1 MNCGTKAANVK
12 TCQSP
17 SMEVDPH
24 VPEVFAVIQLA
35 VAPVF
40 LLTAIGTVI
49 AALNIRLGRAVDR
62 RRDLEAELPGMTAE
76 EQLSAREELAVIA
89 RRIRF
94 VYFSITAAVTSALF
108 VCLLIAF
115 AFMGAFVRVS
125 LSYTIGAMFVFAM
138 LALIA
143 SLLLFLREIFLA
155 VSTPR
160 HVPR

>member
-1 MNCGTKAANVK
+1 MI
-12 TCQSP
+12 
-17 SMEVDPH
+17 DH
-24 VPEVFAVIQLA
+24 VPEVFAVVQLA

-49 AALNIRLGRAVDR
+49 AALNVRLGRAVDR
-62 RRDLEAELPGMTAE
+62 RRDLESRLAKMAAE
-76 EQLSAREELAVIA
+76 EQAFAREELTVIA

-94 VYFSITAAVTSALF
+94 VYYAITAAVTSGLF
-108 VCLLIAF
+108 VCLLIAG
-115 AFMGAFVRVS
+115 AFIGAFVQVR
-125 LSYTIGAMFVFAM
+125 LSYTIGAMFVLAM

>member
-1 MNCGTKAANVK
+1 MGI
-12 TCQSP
+12 
-17 SMEVDPH
+17 DPH
-24 VPEVFAVIQLA
+24 VPEIFTVIQLA

-40 LLTAIGTVI
+40 LLTAIGTII

-62 RRDLEAELPGMTAE
+62 RRHLESQLPAMAAE
-76 EQLSAREELAVIA
+76 EQAWAREELEVIA

-94 VYFSITAAVTSALF
+94 VYYAITAAVISGLF
-108 VCLLIAF
+108 VCLLIAG
-115 AFMGAFVRVS
+115 AFIGAFVRVS

-160 HVPR
+160 HVAR

>member
-1 MNCGTKAANVK
+1 VAV
-12 TCQSP
+12 
-17 SMEVDPH
+17 EVH
-24 VPEVFAVIQLA
+24 VPEIAGVIQLA
-35 VAPVF
+35 IAPVF

-62 RRDLEAELPGMTAE
+62 RRELEGR
-76 EQLSAREELAVIA
+76 LSAMEPVEVPLAREELAVIA

-94 VYFSITAAVTSALF
+94 VYFAILSAVISGLF
-108 VCLLIAF
+108 VCLLIAG
-115 AFMGAFVRVS
+115 AFLGAFVRAD
-125 LSYTIGAMFVFAM
+125 LSYTIGAMFVLAV

-143 SLLLFLREIFLA
+143 CLLLFLREIFLA

>member
-1 MNCGTKAANVK
+1 MTL
-12 TCQSP
+12 
-17 SMEVDPH
+17 H
-24 VPEVFAVIQLA
+24 VPEIAGVIQLA

-40 LLTAIGTVI
+40 LLTAVGTVI

-62 RRDLEAELPGMTAE
+62 RRELEAKMPSLPGGE
-76 EQLSAREELAVIA
+76 VGSAREELDIIA

-94 VYFSITAAVTSALF
+94 VYLSILFAVVSALF

-115 AFMGAFVRVS
+115 AFLGAFVQS
-125 LSYTIGAMFVFAM
+125 DLSYTIGAMFVFAM
-138 LALIA
+138 LALVA
-143 SLLLFLREIFLA
+143 CLLLFLREIFLA

>member
-1 MNCGTKAANVK
+1 MGI
-12 TCQSP
+12 
-17 SMEVDPH
+17 DPH
-24 VPEVFAVIQLA
+24 VPEIFTVIQLA

-62 RRDLEAELPGMTAE
+62 RRDLESKLAAMAE
-76 EQLSAREELAVIA
+76 EEQIFARQELAVIA

-94 VYFSITAAVTSALF
+94 VYYAITAAVISGLF
-108 VCLLIAF
+108 VCLLIA
-115 AFMGAFVRVS
+115 GAFVGAFVQVS

>member
-1 MNCGTKAANVK
+1 MAI
-12 TCQSP
+12 
-17 SMEVDPH
+17 DPH
-24 VPEVFAVIQLA
+24 VPEVFTVIQLA

-62 RRDLEAELPGMTAE
+62 RRDLEAHLPAMPVAE
-76 EQLSAREELAVIA
+76 QAAAREELAVIA

-94 VYFSITAAVTSALF
+94 VYYAITAAVISGLF
-108 VCLLIAF
+108 VCLLIAG
-115 AFMGAFVRVS
+115 AFLGAFVQIS
-125 LSYTIGAMFVFAM
+125 LSYTIGAMFVLAM

-160 HVPR
+160 HVSR

>member
-1 MNCGTKAANVK
+1 M
-12 TCQSP
+12 P
-17 SMEVDPH
+17 SQLSDIAH
-24 VPEVFAVIQLA
+24 VIQLA

-49 AALNIRLGRAVDR
+49 AALNMRLGRAVDR
-62 RRDLEAELPGMTAE
+62 RRELEGRVPSLPAEELPA
-76 EQLSAREELAVIA
+76 AHEELAVIA

-94 VYFSITAAVTSALF
+94 VYLAILSAVISGLF
-108 VCLLIAF
+108 VCLLIAG
-115 AFMGAFVRVS
+115 AFLGAFVRVD
-125 LSYTIGAMFVFAM
+125 LFYTIGAMFVFAM

-143 SLLLFLREIFLA
+143 CLLLFLREIFLA

>member
-1 MNCGTKAANVK
+1 MAFDA
-12 TCQSP
+12 
-17 SMEVDPH
+17 H
-24 VPEVFAVIQLA
+24 IPEISGVIQLA

-62 RRDLEAELPGMTAE
+62 RRDLEAKLPSLPAEELP
-76 EQLSAREELAVIA
+76 SARDELDIIA

-94 VYFSITAAVTSALF
+94 VYLAILSAVTSALF
-108 VCLLIAF
+108 VCLLIAG
-115 AFMGAFVRVS
+115 AFLGAFVRTD
-125 LSYTIGAMFVFAM
+125 LSYTIAAMFVFAM

-143 SLLLFLREIFLA
+143 CLLLFLREIFLA

>member
-1 MNCGTKAANVK
+1 MAF
-12 TCQSP
+12 
-17 SMEVDPH
+17 EPH
-24 VPEVFAVIQLA
+24 VPEIAGVIQLA

-40 LLTAIGTVI
+40 MLTAVGAIL

-62 RRDLEAELPGMTAE
+62 RRVLEERLPRMPQAEAA
-76 EQLSAREELAVIA
+76 SAHLELATIA

-94 VYFSITAAVTSALF
+94 VYLSILFAVVSGLF
-108 VCLLIAF
+108 VSLLIVGAF
-115 AFMGAFVRVS
+115 LGAFVRAD
-125 LSYTIGAMFVFAM
+125 LSTTIGAMFIFAM

-143 SLLLFLREIFLA
+143 CLLLFLREIFLA

>member
-1 MNCGTKAANVK
+1 MAID
-12 TCQSP
+12 S
-17 SMEVDPH
+17 H
-24 VPEVFAVIQLA
+24 VPEVFTVIQLA

-62 RRDLEAELPGMTAE
+62 RRHLEAELPNLPKE
-76 EQLSAREELAVIA
+76 EQPSALDELAVIA

-94 VYFSITAAVTSALF
+94 VYYAITAAVTSGLF
-108 VCLLIAF
+108 VCLLIAG
-115 AFMGAFVRVS
+115 AFIGAFVRVS
-125 LSYTIGAMFVFAM
+125 LSYSIGAMFVLAM

>member
-1 MNCGTKAANVK
+1 
-12 TCQSP
+12 
-17 SMEVDPH
+17 MEGIDPH
-24 VPEVFAVIQLA
+24 VPEVFTVIQLA

-40 LLTAIGTVI
+40 LLTAIGTII

-62 RRDLEAELPGMTAE
+62 RRHLESQLPAMAAE
-76 EQLSAREELAVIA
+76 EQAWAREELEVIA

-94 VYFSITAAVTSALF
+94 VYYAITAAVISGLF
-108 VCLLIAF
+108 VCLLIAG
-115 AFMGAFVRVS
+115 AFIGAFVRVS

>member
-1 MNCGTKAANVK
+1 MAFEA
-12 TCQSP
+12 
-17 SMEVDPH
+17 H
-24 VPEVFAVIQLA
+24 IPEIAGVIQLA

-49 AALNIRLGRAVDR
+49 AALNVRLGRAVDR
-62 RRDLEAELPGMTAE
+62 RRDLEGRLPAMPADELP
-76 EQLSAREELAVIA
+76 SATQELQVIG

-94 VYFSITAAVTSALF
+94 VYLAILSAVTSTLF
-108 VCLLIAF
+108 VCLLIA
-115 AFMGAFVRVS
+115 GAFLGAFIQAD

-143 SLLLFLREIFLA
+143 CLLLFLREIFLA

>member
-1 MNCGTKAANVK
+1 MAFDA
-12 TCQSP
+12 
-17 SMEVDPH
+17 H
-24 VPEVFAVIQLA
+24 IPEISGVIQLA

-62 RRDLEAELPGMTAE
+62 RRDLEERLPAMPADELPSARAELHT
-76 EQLSAREELAVIA
+76 IA

-94 VYFSITAAVTSALF
+94 VYLAILSAVVSALF
-108 VCLLIAF
+108 VCLLIAG
-115 AFMGAFVRVS
+115 AFLGAFVRTD
-125 LSYTIGAMFVFAM
+125 LSYTIGSMFVLAM

-143 SLLLFLREIFLA
+143 CLLLFLREIFLA

-160 HVPR
+160 HAPGAPRH